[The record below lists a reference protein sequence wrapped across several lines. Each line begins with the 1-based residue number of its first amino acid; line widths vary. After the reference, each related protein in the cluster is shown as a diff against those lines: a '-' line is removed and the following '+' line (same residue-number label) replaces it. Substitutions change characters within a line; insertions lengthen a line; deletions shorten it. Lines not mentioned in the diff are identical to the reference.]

1 MTKNRKSEAERIYSE
16 NQLKALNA
24 WMAFLLDDPN
34 IRKWCRDLERE
45 ARETN
50 MPYDR

>member
-1 MTKNRKSEAERIYSE
+1 MTKKSEAERIYSE
-16 NQLKALNA
+16 DQLKALNK
-24 WMAFLLDDPN
+24 WITFLLDDPQ
-34 IRKWCRDLERE
+34 IRKWYQELERE